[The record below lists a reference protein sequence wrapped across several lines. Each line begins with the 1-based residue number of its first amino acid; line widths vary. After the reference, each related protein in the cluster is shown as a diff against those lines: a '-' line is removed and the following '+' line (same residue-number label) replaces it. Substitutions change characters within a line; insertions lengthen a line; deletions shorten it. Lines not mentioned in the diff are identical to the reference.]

1 MVGEGNDREKT
12 NPSREETIW
21 YLIANQAAN
30 QAETTKSDVFVEKV
44 KNETTAKIR
53 ENMNDINSPTTL
65 KHYKE

>member
-1 MVGEGNDREKT
+1 MSGKWVGEGNDSEKT
-12 NPSREETIW
+12 NQSREETIR
-21 YLIANQAAN
+21 YLIAN

-53 ENMNDINSPTTL
+53 ENINDRNSPTTL